1 MSGRPWESAAG
12 PISSVRA
19 PCSLLVLRTR
29 FLPTR
34 RVVEVT
40 WARISNCR
48 LEPERTMLKPSLQL
62 RIGQQLTM
70 TPQLQQAIRLLQL
83 PSLDLQAHVRETLE
97 TNVMLEAEDELAL
110 DAPPDAARER
120 EDVPVEEKYA
130 ELDGHTAAGDQR
142 EEPEVEIADEAW
154 GEQTSGPSD
163 SPWSGEDDRSGDF
176 SDQHGQ
182 TLQEQ
187 LIEQLELA
195 KLSPVD
201 LAIARVITDAITDD
215 GYLKDDLE
223 EVRLSLL
230 PEIEATIADVE
241 RVLAA
246 VRSLEPA
253 GVGARNLGECIALQL
268 RQLHPDTRAR
278 DIAIR
283 VALEHLDLVAGQQL
297 VLLRRQLRCSEG
309 DLEMALALV
318 RSCHPRP
325 GAAVNP
331 AQAEY
336 VIPDVFVRR
345 TDHGWIGEINQATVP
360 RVRVNQSYA
369 NLISRAPDH
378 AMLRTQLQEA
388 RWLMRSLEI
397 RNETLVK
404 VARCIVQRQ
413 TSFFEIGEEAM
424 EPLILKDVAE
434 AVEMHEST
442 ISRVTTAKYMH
453 TPRGVFEFRY
463 FFSSHVA
470 AADGTEMSST
480 AIRAKLRKL
489 ISQENPDNPLS
500 DAKLAEILS
509 QEGIPVA
516 RRTVAK
522 YREGMQIAPS
532 NERKRAAARAS

>member
-1 MSGRPWESAAG
+1 
-12 PISSVRA
+12 
-19 PCSLLVLRTR
+19 
-29 FLPTR
+29 
-34 RVVEVT
+34 
-40 WARISNCR
+40 
-48 LEPERTMLKPSLQL
+48 MLKPSLQL

-83 PSLDLQAHVRETLE
+83 PSLELQAHVRETLE
-97 TNVMLEAEDELAL
+97 TNVMLEAEDEAQDLPL
-110 DAPPDAARER
+110 DAVREP
-120 EDVPVEEKYA
+120 EEAPAEEKYA
-130 ELDGHTAAGDQR
+130 ELDGNTAASDQR

-163 SPWSGEDDRSGDF
+163 TPWSGDDDRSGDF

-201 LAIARVITDAITDD
+201 MAIARVITDAITDD

-223 EVRLSLL
+223 DIRASLL
-230 PEIEATIADVE
+230 PEIDASPAQVE

-246 VRSLEPA
+246 VQSLEPA
-253 GVGARNLGECIALQL
+253 GVGARSLGECIALQL
-268 RQLHPDTRAR
+268 RQLHPDTPAR

-297 VLLRRQLRCSEG
+297 ALLRRQLRCSEA

-325 GAAVNP
+325 GAAVNSG
-331 AQAEY
+331 QAEY

-345 TDHGWIGEINQATVP
+345 TDHGWIVEINPATVP

-413 TSFFEIGEEAM
+413 TSFFELGEEAM

-463 FFSSHVA
+463 FFSSHVE

-480 AIRAKLRKL
+480 AIRAKIKKL
-489 ISQENPDNPLS
+489 ISQENPENPCS
-500 DAKLAEILS
+500 DSKLAEILS
-509 QEGIPVA
+509 REGIPVA

>member
-1 MSGRPWESAAG
+1 
-12 PISSVRA
+12 
-19 PCSLLVLRTR
+19 
-29 FLPTR
+29 
-34 RVVEVT
+34 
-40 WARISNCR
+40 
-48 LEPERTMLKPSLQL
+48 MLKPSLQL

-83 PSLDLQAHVRETLE
+83 PSLDLQAHVREALE
-97 TNVMLEAEDELAL
+97 TNVMLEAEEESGEPLEAV
-110 DAPPDAARER
+110 RER
-120 EDVPVEEKYA
+120 DEPPQAQDERYT
-130 ELDGHTAAGDQR
+130 ELDGKSTLGEQR

-163 SPWSGEDDRSGDF
+163 SPWSGDDDRSGDF
-176 SDQHGQ
+176 SDRHGQ

-195 KLSPVD
+195 RLSPVD
-201 LAIARVITDAITDD
+201 MAIARVITDAITDD
-215 GYLKDDLE
+215 GYLKDGLE
-223 EVRLSLL
+223 EIRLSLL
-230 PEIEATIADVE
+230 PEIETTLDHVE
-241 RVLAA
+241 QVLA
-246 VRSLEPA
+246 VIQSLEPA

-268 RQLHPDTRAR
+268 RQLHPGTPAR

-283 VALEHLDLVAGQQL
+283 VALEHLGLVAGQQL
-297 VLLRRQLRCSEG
+297 ALLRRQLRCSES

-345 TDHGWIGEINQATVP
+345 TDHGWTVEINPATMP
-360 RVRVNQSYA
+360 RVRVNNAYA
-369 NLISRAPDH
+369 NLISRSPDH

-397 RNETLVK
+397 RNETLIK

-413 TSFFEIGEEAM
+413 ASFFDVGEEAM

-463 FFSSHVA
+463 FFSSHVE
-470 AADGTEMSST
+470 AADGTELSST
-480 AIRAKLRKL
+480 AIRAKIRKL
-489 ISQENPDNPLS
+489 ISQENPENPWS
-500 DAKLAEILS
+500 DSKLAEILS

>member
-1 MSGRPWESAAG
+1 
-12 PISSVRA
+12 
-19 PCSLLVLRTR
+19 
-29 FLPTR
+29 
-34 RVVEVT
+34 
-40 WARISNCR
+40 
-48 LEPERTMLKPSLQL
+48 MLKPSLQL

-97 TNVMLEAEDELAL
+97 TNVMLEGEAEDEGLEVPTEAL
-110 DAPPDAARER
+110 RER
-120 EDVPVEEKYA
+120 EAAAPVEEKYT
-130 ELDGHTAAGDQR
+130 ELDGNATGPEAR

-154 GEQTSGPSD
+154 ESAAGTASD
-163 SPWSGEDDRSGDF
+163 TPWSGDDDRNNDF
-176 SDQHGQ
+176 SDQHGL

-187 LIEQLELA
+187 LIDQLELG
-195 KLSPVD
+195 KLSAID
-201 LAIARVITDAITDD
+201 LAIARVIIDALTDD
-215 GYLKDDLE
+215 GYLHDDLE
-223 EVRLSLL
+223 DIRLSLL
-230 PEIEATIADVE
+230 PEIDASPQDV
-241 RVLAA
+241 
-246 VRSLEPA
+246 VRALGSVQSLEPA
-253 GVGARNLGECIALQL
+253 GVGARSLGECLALQL
-268 RQLHPDTRAR
+268 RQLDASTPAR
-278 DIAIR
+278 DIAMR

-297 VLLRRQLRCSEG
+297 VLLRRQLRCSES

-345 TDHGWIGEINQATVP
+345 TEHGWVVEVNQATIP
-360 RVRVNQSYA
+360 KVRINQNYA

-413 TSFFEIGEEAM
+413 ASFFDIGEEAM

-463 FFSSHVA
+463 FFSSHVE
-470 AADGTEMSST
+470 AADGTEMSSI
-480 AIRAKLRKL
+480 AIRAKIRKL
-489 ISQENPDNPLS
+489 ISQENPENPCS
-500 DAKLAEILS
+500 DSKLAEILS

>member
-1 MSGRPWESAAG
+1 
-12 PISSVRA
+12 
-19 PCSLLVLRTR
+19 
-29 FLPTR
+29 
-34 RVVEVT
+34 
-40 WARISNCR
+40 
-48 LEPERTMLKPSLQL
+48 MLKPSLQL

-83 PSLDLQAHVRETLE
+83 PSLELQAHVRETLE
-97 TNVMLEAEDELAL
+97 TNVMLEAEEEVPQE
-110 DAPPDAARER
+110 APLEAAREPA
-120 EDVPVEEKYA
+120 DSQTEEKYA
-130 ELDGHTAAGDQR
+130 ELDGNAASVEQR
-142 EEPEVEIADEAW
+142 AEPEVEIADDSWGAEA
-154 GEQTSGPSD
+154 GGAGDT
-163 SPWSGEDDRSGDF
+163 PWSGDDDRSGDF
-176 SDQHGQ
+176 SNQHGK

-215 GYLKDDLE
+215 GYLLDDLQDI
-223 EVRLSLL
+223 RASLL
-230 PEIEATIADVE
+230 PEIEASPEQVE

-246 VRSLEPA
+246 VQSLEPA

-268 RQLHPDTRAR
+268 RQLHPDTPAR

-283 VALEHLDLVAGQQL
+283 VALEHLDLVANQQL
-297 VLLRRQLRCSEG
+297 SLLRRQVRCTES

-325 GAAVNP
+325 GAAVNTG
-331 AQAEY
+331 QAEY

-345 TDHGWIGEINQATVP
+345 TEHGWIVEINQATVP

-413 TSFFEIGEEAM
+413 TSFFELGEEAM

-480 AIRAKLRKL
+480 AIRAKIKKL
-489 ISQENPDNPLS
+489 ISQERPENPCS

-509 QEGIPVA
+509 REGIPVA

>member
-1 MSGRPWESAAG
+1 
-12 PISSVRA
+12 
-19 PCSLLVLRTR
+19 
-29 FLPTR
+29 
-34 RVVEVT
+34 
-40 WARISNCR
+40 
-48 LEPERTMLKPSLQL
+48 MLKPSLQL

-97 TNVMLEAEDELAL
+97 TNVMLEAEEETFEPLGE
-110 DAPPDAARER
+110 AAVRER
-120 EDVPVEEKYA
+120 EEVPEPKDEKYA
-130 ELDGHTAAGDQR
+130 ELDGNSTPAEQR

-163 SPWSGEDDRSGDF
+163 TTWSGDDDRSSDF
-176 SDQHGQ
+176 SDRHGL

-187 LIEQLELA
+187 LIEQLQLA
-195 KLSPVD
+195 KLSTVD
-201 LAIARVITDAITDD
+201 MAIARVIADAVTDD
-215 GYLKDDLE
+215 GYLKDSLE
-223 EVRLSLL
+223 EIRASLL
-230 PEIEATIADVE
+230 PEIDSTLPHVE
-241 RVLAA
+241 QILAL
-246 VRSLEPA
+246 VQSLEPA
-253 GVGARNLGECIALQL
+253 GVGARSLGECIALQL
-268 RQLHPDTRAR
+268 RQLHADTPAR

-297 VLLRRQLRCSEG
+297 VLLRRQLRCSES

-345 TDHGWIGEINQATVP
+345 TEHGWTVEINQATVP
-360 RVRVNQSYA
+360 RVRVNNTYA
-369 NLISRAPDH
+369 NLISRSPDH

-397 RNETLVK
+397 RNETLIK

-413 TSFFEIGEEAM
+413 TSFFELGEEAM

-463 FFSSHVA
+463 FFSSHVE
-470 AADGTEMSST
+470 AADGTEMSSI
-480 AIRAKLRKL
+480 AIRAKIRKL
-489 ISQENPDNPLS
+489 ISQENPDNPWS
-500 DAKLAEILS
+500 DSKLAEILS